1 MSILLPFSSDVSAL
15 PLVYCRPWGGCHGP
29 VRVIFFYSD
38 NSESIGSEEARGRAA
53 CGCDMSGREG
63 GREGGHGRGQSDR
76 SIGSGG
82 RRKGKSHAGPGRPT
96 QSVYVA
102 TPKDGANSRAI
113 YEYFTRVP
121 KSQMPSLASN
131 RMEAVGQQATSSVP
145 DPKSA
150 GAAPKSPSCTPAAS
164 NSQGDLVTAV
174 AHAAGAALNSAAQV
188 VSDGLMSLVANY
200 TSGSDDEGEKETID
214 VDAHAVS
221 AEEKRLQALRDKWVG
236 KVWNGQQTE
245 DIVLPDP
252 MLHRI
257 DEMIKLKT
265 AKKKNVRTSW
275 SSEDKVLIVDVYSA
289 LNSKH
294 TKVSLCN

>member
-1 MSILLPFSSDVSAL
+1 MCRFSSRFRVMSLPFLSFIV
-15 PLVYCRPWGGCHGP
+15 GP
-29 VRVIFFYSD
+29 GVGVTARSESFFFIPT

-150 GAAPKSPSCTPAAS
+150 GAAPKSPSCTPAV
-164 NSQGDLVTAV
+164 NDSQGY
-174 AHAAGAALNSAAQV
+174 SI
-188 VSDGLMSLVANY
+188 SF
-200 TSGSDDEGEKETID
+200 
-214 VDAHAVS
+214 
-221 AEEKRLQALRDKWVG
+221 RLLYMQLE
-236 KVWNGQQTE
+236 Q
-245 DIVLPDP
+245 
-252 MLHRI
+252 
-257 DEMIKLKT
+257 
-265 AKKKNVRTSW
+265 S
-275 SSEDKVLIVDVYSA
+275 
-289 LNSKH
+289 
-294 TKVSLCN
+294 